1 MKDKILQHRN
11 GPIAHIIFNQPEKR
25 NAVSLE
31 MWETVDKALQTLKL
45 DESIRALF
53 LSGAGGKSFVAGAD
67 ISKFDSERA
76 SKYKKKVNQADS
88 FPYPISIRFILF
100 CITKSLHLTSHSR
113 HMGRHGVTNS

>member
-1 MKDKILQHRN
+1 MEEKILQHRN

-45 DESIRALF
+45 DNSIRALI
-53 LSGAGGKSFVAGAD
+53 LSGAGGISFVAGAD

-76 SKYKKKVNQADS
+76 SKE
-88 FPYPISIRFILF
+88 
-100 CITKSLHLTSHSR
+100 
-113 HMGRHGVTNS
+113 GVTEYNNMIIK